1 MELFGIMFSVPVSFV
16 ATSIYAV
23 IIKRITTKRTYL
35 IVPLFWISGVILT
48 LIILEFVGVLTVG
61 AIRLREI
68 IGVQYY
74 PLHISVFFLFWPSL
88 ANIMGMQ
95 RRIGFLS
102 KWYMI
107 GIACA
112 FLGLCVT
119 LLQYGVSEALYGID
133 GTGGPYGKP

>member
-16 ATSIYAV
+16 VTSIYAL
-23 IIKRITTKRTYL
+23 IIKRITIKRTYL
-35 IVPLFWISGVILT
+35 ILPLFWISAVILT
-48 LIILEFVGVLTVG
+48 LMILEFAGVLTVG
-61 AIRLREI
+61 AVRLRET
-68 IGVQYY
+68 IGVLYY
-74 PLHISVFFLFWPSL
+74 PLQIFLFFLFWPSL
-88 ANIMGMQ
+88 ANIMAMQ

-119 LLQYGVSEALYGID
+119 LLQYGVSEALYGVD
-133 GTGGPYGKP
+133 GMGGPYGKP